1 MVLKTNGM
9 IQDIHKQRITDIINR
24 MADAINVS
32 CRLELNEEM
41 RSGTTVVN
49 ASIYA
54 PDNAHLL
61 IGKNGQ
67 NLQALEHLLRVAA
80 LKDATDTAITLD
92 VNDYKK
98 TKAFQVLELARK
110 VVAQVRNTRKA
121 HALAPMSSYERR
133 VVHMELASYSDV
145 VTESIGQDPQRRIVV
160 KPL

>member
-1 MVLKTNGM
+1 M
-9 IQDIHKQRITDIINR
+9 IQEIHKQRITDIVARLAN
-24 MADAINVS
+24 AINVS
-32 CRLELNEEM
+32 YRLELNEEI
-41 RSGTTVVN
+41 RSGTTILN

-67 NLQALEHLLRVAA
+67 NLQALEHLIRVAT
-80 LKDATDTAITLD
+80 LKDSADTAIMLD

-98 TKAFQVLELARK
+98 TKAFQVLELARN

-145 VTESIGQDPQRRIVV
+145 VTESVGQDPQRRIVV